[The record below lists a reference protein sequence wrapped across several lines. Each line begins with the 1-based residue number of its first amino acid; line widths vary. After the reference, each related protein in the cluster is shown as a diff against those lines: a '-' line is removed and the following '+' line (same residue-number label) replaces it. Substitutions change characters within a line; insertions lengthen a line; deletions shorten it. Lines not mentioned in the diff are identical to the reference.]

1 MKTFKVT
8 DPTVAATLQRAA
20 KTIKQANGMFAAAKK
35 MAEAGKAALADW
47 LKTERETDLET
58 LAIGELISIEG
69 VALIE
74 IGKMNKFDEAKFQ
87 LAQPETHAQF
97 KRDVAVKKFKPL
109 V

>member
-8 DPTVAATLQRAA
+8 DPTAAESLRRAA
-20 KTIKQANGMFAAAKK
+20 LAIKSGNGMFAAAKK
-35 MAEAGKAALADW
+35 MVEAGKAALADW
-47 LKTERETDLET
+47 LKTERETDIET

-74 IGKMNKFDEAKFQ
+74 IGKMNKFDEGAFQ

-97 KRDVAVKKFKPL
+97 KRDVPVKKFKPL